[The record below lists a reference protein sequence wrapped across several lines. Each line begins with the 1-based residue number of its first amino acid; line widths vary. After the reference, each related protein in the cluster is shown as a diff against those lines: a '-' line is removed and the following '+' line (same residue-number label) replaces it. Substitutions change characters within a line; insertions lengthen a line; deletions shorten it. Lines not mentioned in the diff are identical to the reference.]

1 MATWANLNFQNSASP
16 LMEQLIFFHD
26 HTLLILTMITIM
38 VTYIMGSL
46 FFNKFTNRL
55 LLEGQTIEVIW
66 TILPTITL
74 IFIALPSLR
83 LLYLLDESL
92 NPSITIK
99 TIGHQWYWSYE
110 YMDFLTPYEFDS
122 YMIPSNELNSDS
134 FRLLDVDNR
143 TILPMN
149 LQIRVLVTAAD
160 VLHSWAV
167 PSLGVKIDATPGRL
181 NQTNF
186 FLNRPGLFFGQ
197 CSEIC
202 GANHSFMPIVIESVK
217 TNTFISW
224 VKNTFEV

>member
-1 MATWANLNFQNSASP
+1 MATWANLNLQNSASP
-16 LMEQLIFFHD
+16 LMEQLTFFHD

-38 VTYIMGSL
+38 VTYIMASL
-46 FFNKFTNRL
+46 FWNKFNNRT

-66 TILPTITL
+66 TILPAITL

-83 LLYLLDESL
+83 LLYLLDDSVD
-92 NPSITIK
+92 PAITIK

-110 YMDFLTPYEFDS
+110 YMDFSNPYEFDS
-122 YMIPSNELNSDS
+122 YMIPYNEMDNNG

-143 TILPMN
+143 TVLPMN
-149 LQIRVLVTAAD
+149 LQIRILITAAD
-160 VLHSWAV
+160 VLHSWTV
-167 PSLGVKIDATPGRL
+167 PALGVKVDATPGRL

-186 FLNRPGLFFGQ
+186 FINRPGLFFGQ

-217 TNTFISW
+217 AESFISW
-224 VKNTFEV
+224 IKNAMIS